1 MSRIVLIDDERI
13 LNETLK
19 DLIELMGYE
28 VLSFYSF
35 AEAAESTAFHD
46 IELILCDVGL
56 PGENVFE
63 LMTSLKEKSSIPF
76 VLLSAFSTD
85 DYIQRAY
92 ESGADKY
99 LVKPVSIEM
108 LRETF
113 SEFLLVKDG
122 KENPTH

>member
-28 VLSFYSF
+28 VLAFYSF
-35 AEAAESTAFHD
+35 AEAAKSTDFND
-46 IELILCDVGL
+46 IELIICDVGL
-56 PGENVFE
+56 PGEDVFE
-63 LMTSLKEKSSIPF
+63 LLTSFKGKYDIPF

-85 DYIQRAY
+85 DYIQRAH

-99 LVKPVSIEM
+99 LTKPVSIEM
-108 LRETF
+108 LRRTF
-113 SEFLLVKDG
+113 NEFLLVENG
-122 KENPTH
+122 KENTTH

>member
-35 AEAAESTAFHD
+35 EEAVKSTDFND

-63 LMTSLKEKSSIPF
+63 LLTSFKDKYNIPF

-85 DYIQRAY
+85 DYIQKAY

-113 SEFLLVKDG
+113 IEFLPVEDD
-122 KENPTH
+122 KENTTH